1 MNYSKLLLP
10 QGYCMSTKISPPNK
24 QRSKKIAG
32 GRVACILYL
41 PPEEVKQI
49 DRVVEQTG
57 MSRSSVISNI
67 YHLGKQ
73 SQNTNEG

>member
-1 MNYSKLLLP
+1 M
-10 QGYCMSTKISPPNK
+10 GTKISPPNK

>member
-1 MNYSKLLLP
+1 
-10 QGYCMSTKISPPNK
+10 MSTKISPPNK